1 MALDGIFLSRIKAE
15 LEAVALGARVDKI
28 AQPYREE
35 IILHLRWR
43 GGSGKLLL
51 SASSQ
56 SPRVHFVQDAPENP
70 KAPPMF
76 CMLLR
81 KHLAGGKLAEIKQVS
96 LDRILQFKFEATNE
110 LGDRVD
116 VFLVIEIM
124 GKHSNLILVGQD
136 NRIIDAV
143 KRVNAETSRVRQV
156 LPGMQYALPPAQD
169 KLNLLEAGPAEIIQR
184 LRLGKDAELSKALCD
199 TLEGT
204 SPIVGREIA
213 HYAVRGEDR
222 AISEISAEQWTR
234 LEFFL
239 SDIIQKCQNGQCVP
253 TMVLEPEGR
262 PRDFSYIPI
271 RQYGTA
277 MLTREYESCCALL
290 DTFYAQRDRTER
302 VRQRSGDLLKIIAN
316 TSDRIARKLQNQR
329 EELKECA
336 KREELKI
343 KGDLISANLH
353 TLQKGDSKAVLQNF
367 YDENGGMAEIE
378 LDMLLTPVQNA
389 QRYYSL
395 YRKADTAEKM
405 LQKLIVQG
413 EEEFAYLDT
422 VFDVLTRA
430 SGEAELEALR
440 QELAAEGY
448 IRRSK
453 AAKHKREEKLPPLR
467 YLSADGFT
475 ILTGRNNLQ
484 NDKLTLKD
492 SSNTD
497 IWLHTQ
503 KIPGS
508 HTVIVTQGREVPE
521 TTLEQAGMIAA
532 YNSKARESAKVPVDF
547 TIVRYVKKPAG
558 AKPGK
563 VIYDKFE
570 TIIITP
576 NEELVRSLQVK

>member
-1 MALDGIFLSRIKAE
+1 MALDGIFLSRVKAE
-15 LEAVALGARVDKI
+15 IEAVAVGARVDKI
-28 AQPYREE
+28 AQPSREE

-51 SASSQ
+51 AASPQ
-56 SPRVHFVQDAPENP
+56 SPRVHWVQDAPENP

-81 KHLAGGKLAEIKQVS
+81 KHLMGGKLAEIKQVS
-96 LDRILQFKFEATNE
+96 LDRILQFKFESTNE
-110 LGDRVD
+110 LGDPVD
-116 VFLVIEIM
+116 IFVVIEIM
-124 GKHSNLILVGQD
+124 GKHSNIILVGQD
-136 NRIIDAV
+136 NRIIDAI
-143 KRVNAETSRVRQV
+143 KRVNAETSSVRQV
-156 LPGMQYALPPAQD
+156 LPGMHYALPPAQD

-184 LRLGKDAELSKALCD
+184 LRIGKDIEFSKALCD

-213 HYAVRGEDR
+213 HYTTRGEER
-222 AISEISAEQWTR
+222 AVSEITAEQWTR

-239 SDIIQKCQNGQCVP
+239 SDMIQKCKSGECVP

-302 VRQRSGDLLKIIAN
+302 VRQRSGDLLKLIAN

-343 KGDLISANLH
+343 KGDLISANLYV
-353 TLQKGDSKAVLQNF
+353 LQKGDSKAIVQNF
-367 YDENGGMAEIE
+367 YDENGGMVEIE
-378 LDMLLTPVQNA
+378 LDMLLTPAQNA

-413 EEEFAYLDT
+413 EEEFAYIDT
-422 VFDVLTRA
+422 VFDALTRA

-453 AAKHKREEKLPPLR
+453 AAKHKREEKLPPLKYR
-467 YLSADGFT
+467 SVDGFT

-492 SSNTD
+492 SNNTD

-508 HTVIVTQGREVPE
+508 HTVIVTEGREVPK
-521 TTLEQAGMIAA
+521 TTLEQAGIIAA

-547 TIVRYVKKPAG
+547 TLVRYVKKPAG

-570 TIIITP
+570 TIIVTP